1 MYERNLTIFF
11 TDGNQLSFKLPV
23 QATETH
29 SMAKRLDDYLSRGCL
44 MIEAEES
51 VMVFPFAN
59 IKYFQFWPVPET
71 LPAGVIRG
79 AAIVD

>member
-11 TDGNQLSFKLPV
+11 TDGNQLTFKLPA
-23 QATETH
+23 QSTETH
-29 SMAKRLDDYLSRGCL
+29 SIAKRVDDFLNRGYL

-51 VMVFPFAN
+51 VMVFPFSS
-59 IKYFQFWPVPET
+59 IKYFQFWPVPDN
-71 LPAGVIRG
+71 LPAGVVRG

>member
-11 TDGNQLSFKLPV
+11 TDGNQLTFKLPA
-23 QATETH
+23 QSTETH
-29 SMAKRLDDYLSRGCL
+29 SIAKKVDDFLNRGYL

-51 VMVFPFAN
+51 VMVFPLAS

-71 LPAGVIRG
+71 LPAGVVRG
-79 AAIVD
+79 AAIVG